1 VPDAPDFE
9 QPLLIGMIHLPPLP
23 GSPGYVATIG
33 EAFFEHALA
42 DARTLADAGFAHA
55 MVENFGDAPFTG
67 GAIAPETVAA
77 VALVVRAVRQSSGL
91 IVGVNCL
98 RNDARSALG
107 IAAATGAAFIRVNV
121 HSGMAATDQGMLTGR
136 ADETLRVRARICPQV
151 RIFADVHVKH
161 AVPINQPDIALA
173 AEETAYRGGADALI
187 VSGATT
193 GRPVDTNALARVRKA
208 VPDRLLLVGSG
219 VTPDTLRATLTTCD
233 GAIVGTSLKPGG
245 DIAAPID
252 ADLAR
257 QMIAAK

>member
-1 VPDAPDFE
+1 
-9 QPLLIGMIHLPPLP
+9 
-23 GSPGYVATIG
+23 
-33 EAFFEHALA
+33 
-42 DARTLADAGFAHA
+42 
-55 MVENFGDAPFTG
+55 
-67 GAIAPETVAA
+67 
-77 VALVVRAVRQSSGL
+77 
-91 IVGVNCL
+91 
-98 RNDARSALG
+98 
-107 IAAATGAAFIRVNV
+107 
-121 HSGMAATDQGMLTGR
+121 
-136 ADETLRVRARICPQV
+136 
-151 RIFADVHVKH
+151 
-161 AVPINQPDIALA
+161 VPINQPDIALA

-219 VTPDTLRATLTTCD
+219 VTPDTLHGTLTTCD